1 MNNRLNVYGTSSS
14 NAVWQIHMDMLLK
27 KRSRISINYLLDELV
42 IDPTIEIGKENGSA
56 LSFRY
61 SFCTV
66 FKNKNL
72 FNITFSYVNVGT
84 PTFRHGQGMNNFVN
98 KNYPLGWYGG
108 SDSENFEIGLNYLD
122 EKKILVGMYF
132 KNLRFGEESIF
143 KRPYEPYKD
152 YIKDKFPS
160 GKVTRVNSMNFNLLF
175 KTKLNLDVMVDYE
188 ITLENKKYHA
198 YLIGTGISI
207 K

>member
-1 MNNRLNVYGTSSS
+1 M
-14 NAVWQIHMDMLLK
+14 
-27 KRSRISINYLLDELV
+27 
-42 IDPTIEIGKENGSA
+42 
-56 LSFRY
+56 
-61 SFCTV
+61 
-66 FKNKNL
+66 

-198 YLIGTGISI
+198 YLIGTGINI